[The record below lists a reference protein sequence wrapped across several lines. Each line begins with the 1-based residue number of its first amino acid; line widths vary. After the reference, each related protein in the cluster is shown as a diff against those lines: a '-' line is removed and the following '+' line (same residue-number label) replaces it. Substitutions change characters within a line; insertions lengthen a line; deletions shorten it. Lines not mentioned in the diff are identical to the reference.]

1 MDRRST
7 STVRSIARKPMP
19 RQRRSI
25 STAGRRNKRT
35 RWARLR
41 RSTIF
46 SDQDRTYFASD
57 NLACAV
63 RSHLVPVNA
72 ANVIV
77 RLRFGHGGIGVRG
90 IVRARCD
97 PLLQYIRRSLETDTR
112 DWNALA
118 PSDLTDPT
126 ALLGPSQ

>member
-63 RSHLVPVNA
+63 RRSEEHTSELQSLMRTSYAVFCLKKKNTLHNA
-72 ANVIV
+72 NNHVSTI
-77 RLRFGHGGIGVRG
+77 
-90 IVRARCD
+90 
-97 PLLQYIRRSLETDTR
+97 YSKTNDTIPHSS
-112 DWNALA
+112 NHNIYYA
-118 PSDLTDPT
+118 
-126 ALLGPSQ
+126 QH